1 MSADDWED
9 GGDWEDDDG
18 DDGWN
23 DGGDDDDGWD
33 DVGDDDGDEQPT
45 LKIEIENQYYQAE
58 AEARTNPEGAL
69 EQYRKCVDL
78 IATCQEKEGLGDE
91 ERTRRFKSL
100 QAIAV
105 LLIKLEREEEVIS
118 AVEILLKYITEVT
131 RNDSYYALEAI
142 MSRIGDSNMTKVA
155 REVFRMTLET
165 LKEMRGQQQ
174 LWFQTAMKL
183 CKDLLKER
191 AYTRAEKLVEECHET
206 LKNKDGL
213 DDLSKGSQLL
223 EIYAVKMEVATM
235 QQDKGDETASDR
247 LKDLFNRT
255 SSLVADVNNPKV
267 MSIIT
272 ECFGKMYGS
281 QGKWTQAYDEFSKAF
296 DFYNTYGDNRLKR
309 VLKYMVISN
318 ILSGGEHDVFGARKT
333 KVHESDPDVNPVVN
347 LMNAYRNDR
356 VKDFQDVLRYN
367 RGTALADPFVRNQ
380 VQALLLKLRSKYLIK
395 LIVPYKRVQMKWL
408 ARELDASEGET
419 ENIVLNLIL
428 DGSISGKLDQVN
440 NILDLSPLVEDPYAK
455 ALGKWLDGLRRV
467 RKVLVGRLNDRVPNK
482 RSGSFNGTDIFGDDM
497 MDQASLQAIL
507 G

>member
-1 MSADDWED
+1 MSGDEWGDD
-9 GGDWEDDDG
+9 GGDWD
-18 DDGWN
+18 
-23 DGGDDDDGWD
+23 DGGDDDWGDED
-33 DVGDDDGDEQPT
+33 DHDEDEQPT

-58 AEARTNPEGAL
+58 AEARTNPEAAL
-69 EQYRKCVDL
+69 IQYRKCVDL
-78 IATCQEKEGLGDE
+78 VVRCETEEGLGDD

-105 LLIKLEREEEVIS
+105 LLIKLEREDEVLK
-118 AVEILLKYITEVT
+118 AVNTLLKYIKEVT
-131 RNDSYYALEAI
+131 RNDSYYALEAVL
-142 MSRIGDSNMTKVA
+142 SKVGDSNMQNVA
-155 REVFRMTLET
+155 MEVFDTT
-165 LKEMRGQQQ
+165 LKTLKMMPGQQQ

-191 AYTRAEKLVEECHET
+191 YYERAEQLVEECHAT
-206 LKNKDGL
+206 LKRSNGKD
-213 DDLSKGSQLL
+213 DPSKGSQLL
-223 EIYAVKMEVATM
+223 EIYAVKMEVATI
-235 QQDKGDETASDR
+235 QQAKGDENAGER
-247 LKDLFNRT
+247 LKELFERT
-255 SSLVADVNNPKV
+255 SSLVADVNNPNV

-281 QGKWTQAYDEFSKAF
+281 QGKWAQAYDEFSKAF

-333 KVHESDPDVNPVVN
+333 KVHEGDPDVNPVVN

-356 VKDFQDVLRYN
+356 VKDFQYVLRSN
-367 RGTALADPFVRNQ
+367 RSTALADPFVRNQ

-408 ARELDASEGET
+408 SQELDASAEET

-428 DGSISGKLDQVN
+428 DGSINGKLDQVN
-440 NILDLSPLVEDPYAK
+440 NILDLSPLVEDTYAK
-455 ALGKWLDGLRRV
+455 ALGKWLEGLRRV
-467 RKVLVGRLNDRVPNK
+467 RRTLVGRLNETKTLSK
-482 RSGSFNGTDIFGDDM
+482 RSGSFSGIDMGFTDEM
-497 MDQASLQAIL
+497 MDHPSLKAVL

>member
-1 MSADDWED
+1 MSADEWGDDGDDWDDED
-9 GGDWEDDDG
+9 GGDDWGHDVDEDDDA
-18 DDGWN
+18 D
-23 DGGDDDDGWD
+23 
-33 DVGDDDGDEQPT
+33 QPT

-58 AEARTNPEGAL
+58 AEARTNPEAAL
-69 EQYRKCVDL
+69 IQYRNCVTLVAKC
-78 IATCQEKEGLGDE
+78 ESEEGLGDE

-105 LLIKLEREEEVIS
+105 LLIKLEREDEVIDS
-118 AVEILLKYITEVT
+118 VKTLLEYIGEVT
-131 RNDSYYALEAI
+131 RNDSYYALEAV
-142 MSRIGDSNMTKVA
+142 MSKIGDSNMNRVA
-155 REVFRMTLET
+155 MEVFTMTLGT
-165 LKEMRGQQQ
+165 LKKMPGQQQ

-191 AYTRAEKLVEECHET
+191 NYEEAEKLVEECHET
-206 LKNKDGL
+206 LKNKNGS

-223 EIYAVKMEVATM
+223 EIYAVKMEVATVL
-235 QQDKGDETASDR
+235 QNEGDESAAER
-247 LKDLFNRT
+247 LQDLFRRT

-272 ECFGKMYGS
+272 ECFGKMYGN

-333 KVHESDPDVNPVVN
+333 KVHESDPEVNPVVN

-356 VKDFQDVLRYN
+356 VKDFQYVLKSN
-367 RGTALADPFVRNQ
+367 RASALSDPFVRNQ

-408 ARELDASEGET
+408 ARELDASEEET

-455 ALGKWLDGLRRV
+455 ALGKWLDGLKRV
-467 RKVLVGRLNDRVPNK
+467 RKILVGRLNENKALNK
-482 RSGSFNGTDIFGDDM
+482 RSGSFSGIDMGFGDEM
-497 MDQASLQAIL
+497 MDHASLKAVL

>member
-1 MSADDWED
+1 MSADEWGDDGGDWDDED
-9 GGDWEDDDG
+9 GGDDWG
-18 DDGWN
+18 H
-23 DGGDDDDGWD
+23 
-33 DVGDDDGDEQPT
+33 DVGDEEEDEQPT

-58 AEARTNPEGAL
+58 AEARTNPMAAL
-69 EQYRKCVDL
+69 TQYRKCVDL
-78 IATCQEKEGLGDE
+78 VATCESEEGLGDE

-105 LLIKLEREEEVIS
+105 LLIKLEREDEVIQ
-118 AVEILLKYITEVT
+118 AVKTLLNYISEVT
-131 RNDSYYALEAI
+131 RNDSYYALEAV
-142 MSRIGDSNMTKVA
+142 MSKIGDSNMNKVA
-155 REVFRMTLET
+155 MEVFDMTLGT
-165 LKEMRGQQQ
+165 LKNMPGQQQ

-191 AYTRAEKLVEECHET
+191 FYDRAEQLVEECHAT
-206 LKNKDGL
+206 LKNKNGL

-235 QQDKGDETASDR
+235 QQDKGDESAADR
-247 LKDLFNRT
+247 LQELFRRT

-281 QGKWTQAYDEFSKAF
+281 QGKWTKAYDEFSKAF

-356 VKDFQDVLRYN
+356 VKDFQYVLRSN
-367 RGTALADPFVRNQ
+367 RASALSDPFVRNQ

-395 LIVPYKRVQMKWL
+395 LIVPYQRVQMKWL
-408 ARELDASEGET
+408 ARELDASEEET

-428 DGSISGKLDQVN
+428 DGSISGKLDQVK

-467 RKVLVGRLNDRVPNK
+467 RKTLVGRLNETKTLNK
-482 RSGSFNGTDIFGDDM
+482 RSGSFSGIDMGFGDEM
-497 MDQASLQAIL
+497 MDHASIKAVL